1 MSVAVE
7 RGSGEKVAP
16 AVEEEGELDTLLQ
29 QLSDARQVKT
39 LLRVNRHVKIGDA

>member
-16 AVEEEGELDTLLQ
+16 AAEEGELDTLLQ

-39 LLRVNRHVKIGDA
+39 LLRVNRQVKRGDG

>member
-7 RGSGEKVAP
+7 RGSGEKVA
-16 AVEEEGELDTLLQ
+16 AVKEEGELDTLLQ